1 MFNRFIIKKL
11 VAMGDGR
18 WAMGEINKSASQYQE
33 NIIIYFMQ
41 IHIKFIFKNK

>member
-18 WAMGEINKSASQYQE
+18 WAMGDGRWAKLTKVQVNTKKISS
-33 NIIIYFMQ
+33 
-41 IHIKFIFKNK
+41 FILCKYA